1 MKSNVLSRKLIPR
14 TSFQKNGVVHLM
26 LLLGT
31 CYIIFHALKVILIIA
46 SPNPQSIEAMMWPY
60 VALGPV
66 QEWLHKPWTIL
77 SYSLVEARILT
88 MVTNLFW
95 IYFFGSVLQTL
106 IGYKEVFPLFIF
118 STVGTG
124 IVFIISSIWL
134 PISSDFFLRGG
145 SLGIIAIGAAA
156 LIIAPKYRHH
166 ISEHFSFPLW
176 IPFII
181 FLTLNVFLAQSETIY
196 YILVAISGL
205 LAWTYTR
212 MVSNGFRLGDK
223 WYGGISRIY
232 NSFDKDERKP
242 ESGIKNQILNH
253 QGAALKAKEKQLN
266 ELLDK
271 IHQKGMSSLSAKE
284 LEILEK
290 LSQDI

>member
-14 TSFQKNGVVHLM
+14 TSFQRNGVVHLM

-31 CYIIFHALKVILIIA
+31 CYIVFHALKVILIIA
-46 SPNPQSIEAMMWPY
+46 SSSPQDIEAMMWPY
-60 VALGPV
+60 VALGSV
-66 QEWLHKPWTIL
+66 EGWLQKPWTLL
-77 SYSLVEARILT
+77 SHSLVEARIMT
-88 MVTNLFW
+88 MVTNLLW

-134 PISSDFFLRGG
+134 PISSDFLLQGG
-145 SLGIIAIGAAA
+145 SLGIIAIGSAA

-176 IPFII
+176 VAFLI
-181 FLTLNVFLAQSETIY
+181 FLILNVFLTQSETIY
-196 YILVAISGL
+196 YILVAASGI

-212 MVSNGFRLGDK
+212 MVSNGFRLGDR
-223 WYGGISRIY
+223 WYGGISKIY
-232 NSFDKDERKP
+232 NSFDKDERNP
-242 ESGIKNQILNH
+242 ERGIQSQILNH
-253 QGAALKAKEKQLN
+253 QGAELKAREKQLN

-271 IHQKGMSSLSAKE
+271 IHQKGMNSLSAKE